1 MRLIYHWPQL
11 QGTYVRVEL
20 VVHGNLTS
28 VGWYEQLHTLAT
40 VVLEKTHD
48 VSYSVE
54 GQGSVWSLPEK
65 RIALF

>member
-1 MRLIYHWPQL
+1 M
-11 QGTYVRVEL
+11 RVEL
-20 VVHGNLTS
+20 EVHGNLTS